1 MTLRA
6 MHSKWQRWLLVWIGA
21 CVACLMGAGVVRA
34 QELRFEDATITAEID
49 GRSSRDVVTL
59 PFRWDLQYPGR
70 SGHATLELEF
80 MQAQL
85 GPAPWGLFLPK
96 VGSAYVVTLNGEVV
110 EHDGDM
116 EGFGS
121 GDTGKGPRLLPIPT
135 GFVKTH
141 NLLQIRLRADSGRK
155 AGVSA
160 AVLGG
165 WSQVQAEYWSYWRVR
180 TLGLIAVVMFSLLVG
195 TLCFS
200 LWLTQPGYQGGL
212 EERRDPLYL
221 FSALAEWCWALRVAD
236 ALIETPPLPWPLW
249 GVVPV
254 LALGAWGCLT
264 ALFCME
270 VVRWRHALWAPAL
283 RRWMACLMV
292 AGVVMVPWGLVWGV
306 PALVTVWYALMGLT
320 FLVFS
325 IVFARRSLGQGGTLA
340 GRLLAGAVFLNAA
353 TGLADLV
360 RLRTSAGSGDVSS
373 LYYSSVLF
381 GLVMGYVVISRFR
394 SVSARARELLQTLE
408 QRVHDKEAALRSS
421 YAQLEAQ
428 SREQARVAERTRIL
442 RDMHDGVGSHISAAI
457 RQLQGGVAPKEA
469 VLQTLQESMD
479 QLKLS
484 IDSMHLPAGDINAV
498 LANVRYRMEPRLL
511 SSGIQVAWDVDLL
524 SPIVR
529 WDEKATRQL
538 QFMVYEC
545 ISNVLQHAQATH
557 IRIGAREE
565 ASVALVT
572 LTDNG
577 RGFDVQAE
585 GQRGL
590 AALHQRAQ
598 ALGAQVQVRS
608 RPGETAVE
616 IAIPWG

>member
-1 MTLRA
+1 MRTLAARN
-6 MHSKWQRWLLVWIGA
+6 MLRLCLLAGWMWCCMAGMVP
-21 CVACLMGAGVVRA
+21 VAA
-34 QELRFEDATITAEID
+34 QEVRFENATIIASID
-49 GRSSRDVVTL
+49 GTRSHDVVTL

-70 SGHATLELEF
+70 SGTATLELEF

-85 GPAPWGLFLPK
+85 GPAPWGLYLPK
-96 VGSAYVVTLNGEVV
+96 VGSAYVITLNGEVL
-110 EHDGDM
+110 ERDGDM
-116 EGFGS
+116 GTFGG
-121 GDTGKGPRLLPIPT
+121 GDTGKSPRLLAIPT
-135 GFVKTH
+135 GLVKAH
-141 NLLQIRLRADSGRK
+141 NLLHIQLRADSGRK
-155 AGVSA
+155 PGLSA
-160 AVLGG
+160 AVVGA
-165 WSQVQAEYWSYWRVR
+165 WSQLQAEYWSYWRFR
-180 TLGLIAVVMFSLLVG
+180 TLGLIAVVVFSLLIG
-195 TLCFS
+195 TLCLS
-200 LWLTQPGYQGGL
+200 LWLTQPGYPGGL

-270 VVRWRHALWAPAL
+270 VVRWRHARWAPEL
-283 RRWMACLMV
+283 RRWMACLMG

-306 PALVTVWYALMGLT
+306 PVLVTVWYALMGLT
-320 FLVFS
+320 FLMFSMVFT
-325 IVFARRSLGQGGTLA
+325 RRSFGQGGTVA
-340 GRLLAGAVFLNAA
+340 GRLLAGAVLLNAA
-353 TGLADLV
+353 TGLGDLV

-408 QRVHDKEAALRSS
+408 QRVHDKEAALRES
-421 YAQLEAQ
+421 YVQLEAQ

-457 RQLQGGVAPKEA
+457 RQLQSGVAPKEA

-511 SSGIQVAWDVDLL
+511 SSGIRVAWDVDVLA
-524 SPIVR
+524 PVVR

-545 ISNVLQHAQATH
+545 ISNVLQHAQASE
-557 IRIGAREE
+557 IRITARED
-565 ASVALVT
+565 ARMAVVT
-572 LTDNG
+572 LADNG

-590 AALHQRAQ
+590 LAMRHRAQ
-598 ALGAQVQVRS
+598 ALGAQLDVRS
-608 RPGETAVE
+608 RPGETIVE
-616 IAIPWG
+616 ITVPWG